1 MDVASSIFNN
11 SFSLGYIIG
20 TSMGG
25 TLVTYFGFINTSIY
39 LSCGIVGFS
48 LIYLLKGNVI
58 IKKSKIGDDL

>member
-1 MDVASSIFNN
+1 MDMASSVFNN
-11 SFSLGYIIG
+11 SFALGYIIG

-39 LSCGIVGFS
+39 FSFGIVGFS

-58 IKKSKIGDDL
+58 IKKSKIDDDL